1 MCVLSVMSCIVL
13 YRLPLVMTADKGK
26 NKGKRSVGSNKF
38 IRGIVLVVCK
48 HKFEIFRETYNLLE
62 MT

>member
-1 MCVLSVMSCIVL
+1 MSCIVL